1 MRGTILLLCMPNK
14 TIMDTVVT
22 RKSKKNK
29 YLLIAVPAFL
39 ALGFAGYT
47 VATKERSL
55 NVKASEIS
63 IKTVETAYFEDFI
76 VFQATVEPMRSTLLN
91 VVEGGS
97 IQEIFASNGDMVT
110 KGQPLARL
118 YNPNSELNYMT
129 QETSIIEQIN
139 NLNKARLDLSNQ
151 ELSMSKDLI
160 AIEHDYQDAKN
171 LYDLNEKL
179 YKQEIL
185 SKNEWEKT
193 QENFRFQKERK
204 KIIQQTMQREKAANR
219 QQSAQMA
226 QSLAV
231 MQKSLDILRNNKK
244 NFLVTAPL
252 TGRLTSFEP
261 VLGKNYTTGES
272 IGKIDVMQ
280 GYKLVAEIDEF
291 YLPRVSAN
299 QKGKIDYKGEELNVV
314 VTKVIPEVKKGR
326 FIAELNFVTDKPI
339 NIEQGLSFGVR
350 LMLSEKAKTTVIPR
364 GSFDDVTGGKWIIVV
379 NGNKAVR
386 KDITLGRENP
396 VYNEV
401 LSGLKAGEKVITS
414 NYNDYKEVKVL
425 NIEE

>member
-1 MRGTILLLCMPNK
+1 
-14 TIMDTVVT
+14 MDTVVT

-291 YLPRVSAN
+291 YLPRVAAN

-364 GSFDDVTGGKWIIVV
+364 GSFDDVTGGKWIFVV

-425 NIEE
+425 NIE

>member
-1 MRGTILLLCMPNK
+1 
-14 TIMDTVVT
+14 MDTVVT

-204 KIIQQTMQREKAANR
+204 KIIQQTMQREKAANL

-291 YLPRVSAN
+291 YLPRVAAN

-350 LMLSEKAKTTVIPR
+350 LLLSEKAKTTVIPR
-364 GSFDDVTGGKWIIVV
+364 GSFDDVTGGKWIFVV

-386 KDITLGRENP
+386 KEITLGRENP

>member
-1 MRGTILLLCMPNK
+1 
-14 TIMDTVVT
+14 MDTVVT

-47 VATKERSL
+47 VASKERSL

-291 YLPRVSAN
+291 YLPRVAAN

-364 GSFDDVTGGKWIIVV
+364 GSFDDVTGGKWIFVV

-425 NIEE
+425 NIE

>member
-1 MRGTILLLCMPNK
+1 
-14 TIMDTVVT
+14 MDTVVT

-350 LMLSEKAKTTVIPR
+350 LMLSEKAKTTVITR

>member
-1 MRGTILLLCMPNK
+1 
-14 TIMDTVVT
+14 MDTVVT

-291 YLPRVSAN
+291 YLPRVAAN

-364 GSFDDVTGGKWIIVV
+364 GSFDDVTGGKWIFVV

-386 KDITLGRENP
+386 KEITLGRENP

>member
-1 MRGTILLLCMPNK
+1 
-14 TIMDTVVT
+14 MDTVVT

-29 YLLIAVPAFL
+29 YLLIAIPAFL
-39 ALGFAGYT
+39 ALGIAGYT

-63 IKTVETAYFEDFI
+63 VKTVETAYFEDFI

-226 QSLAV
+226 QSLV
-231 MQKSLDILRNNKK
+231 IMQKSLEILRNNKK

-261 VLGKNYTTGES
+261 VLGKNYTAGES

-291 YLPRVSAN
+291 YVPRVAAN
-299 QKGKIDYKGEELNVV
+299 QKGKVDYKGEELNVV
-314 VTKVIPEVKKGR
+314 VTKVVPEVKKGR
-326 FIAELNFVTDKPI
+326 FIAELNFVTDKTI
-339 NIEQGLSFGVR
+339 HIEQGLSFGVR
-350 LMLSEKAKTTVIPR
+350 LMLSEKTKSTVIPR
-364 GSFDDVTGGKWIIVV
+364 GSFDDVTGGKWIFVV

-386 KDITLGRENP
+386 KEITLGRENP

-401 LSGLKAGEKVITS
+401 LSGLKPGEKVITS

-425 NIEE
+425 NIE

>member
-1 MRGTILLLCMPNK
+1 
-14 TIMDTVVT
+14 MDTVVT

-364 GSFDDVTGGKWIIVV
+364 GSFDDVTGGKWIFVV

>member
-1 MRGTILLLCMPNK
+1 
-14 TIMDTVVT
+14 MDTVVT

-29 YLLIAVPAFL
+29 YLLIAIPAFL
-39 ALGFAGYT
+39 ALGIAGYT

-63 IKTVETAYFEDFI
+63 VKTVETVYFEDFI

-226 QSLAV
+226 QSLV
-231 MQKSLDILRNNKK
+231 IMQKSLEILRNNKK

-261 VLGKNYTTGES
+261 VLGKNYIAGES

-291 YLPRVSAN
+291 YLPRVAAN
-299 QKGKIDYKGEELNVV
+299 QKGKVDYKGEELNVV
-314 VTKVIPEVKKGR
+314 VTKVVPEVKKGR
-326 FIAELNFVTDKPI
+326 FIAELNFVTDKTI
-339 NIEQGLSFGVR
+339 HIEQGLSFGVR
-350 LMLSEKAKTTVIPR
+350 LMLSEKTKSTVIPR
-364 GSFDDVTGGKWIIVV
+364 GSFDDVTGGKWIFVV

-386 KDITLGRENP
+386 KEITLGRENP

-401 LSGLKAGEKVITS
+401 LSGLKPGEKVITS
-414 NYNDYKEVKVL
+414 NYNDYKDVKVL
-425 NIEE
+425 NIE

>member
-1 MRGTILLLCMPNK
+1 
-14 TIMDTVVT
+14 MDTVVT

-291 YLPRVSAN
+291 YLPRVAAN

-364 GSFDDVTGGKWIIVV
+364 GSFDDVTGGKWIFVV

-386 KDITLGRENP
+386 KEITLGRENP

-401 LSGLKAGEKVITS
+401 LSGLKEGEKVITS

>member
-1 MRGTILLLCMPNK
+1 MPNK

-55 NVKASEIS
+55 NIKASEIS

-291 YLPRVSAN
+291 YLPRVAAN

-350 LMLSEKAKTTVIPR
+350 LLLSEKAKTTVIPR
-364 GSFDDVTGGKWIIVV
+364 GSFDDVTGGKWIFVV

-386 KDITLGRENP
+386 KEITLGRENP

-425 NIEE
+425 NIE

>member
-1 MRGTILLLCMPNK
+1 
-14 TIMDTVVT
+14 MDTVVT

-151 ELSMSKDLI
+151 I
-160 AIEHDYQDAKN
+160 
-171 LYDLNEKL
+171 
-179 YKQEIL
+179 
-185 SKNEWEKT
+185 
-193 QENFRFQKERK
+193 
-204 KIIQQTMQREKAANR
+204 
-219 QQSAQMA
+219 
-226 QSLAV
+226 
-231 MQKSLDILRNNKK
+231 
-244 NFLVTAPL
+244 
-252 TGRLTSFEP
+252 GRAH
-261 VLGKNYTTGES
+261 V
-272 IGKIDVMQ
+272 
-280 GYKLVAEIDEF
+280 
-291 YLPRVSAN
+291 
-299 QKGKIDYKGEELNVV
+299 
-314 VTKVIPEVKKGR
+314 
-326 FIAELNFVTDKPI
+326 
-339 NIEQGLSFGVR
+339 
-350 LMLSEKAKTTVIPR
+350 
-364 GSFDDVTGGKWIIVV
+364 
-379 NGNKAVR
+379 
-386 KDITLGRENP
+386 
-396 VYNEV
+396 
-401 LSGLKAGEKVITS
+401 
-414 NYNDYKEVKVL
+414 
-425 NIEE
+425 